1 MKRILSII
9 AVFFST
15 IIFAQTTVTG
25 TVSDDN
31 NDPIPGANIVLDAMN
46 GTVADF
52 DGNFTIVV
60 NQNPPFTLTVSSVGF
75 DSATINVTS
84 ESLNFDVQLVTSQN
98 LLDEI
103 VVNASRV
110 PERLFES
117 TVTVEKFDFKDIA
130 QSTGPDFYS
139 SLQGL
144 KGVQINQGG
153 LLLQQVNTRG
163 FSTVYNEGF
172 VQLVDGMNNEAPGL
186 SFSAGNLLGIHEL
199 DIQSVELMPGA
210 ASALYGANAIK
221 GILFMNSKNPFDF
234 PGVSVAYKH
243 GVTSQKAAGEK
254 SDNIG
259 AVEDQ
264 DANELRRYTVQGHM
278 YMFEYK
284 AKMKHLPYFD
294 KFPLVYVL
302 KSSKNE
308 FWGLN
313 LHYLKPKK
321 RIQATKKLMQGRID
335 FPKKCFHKYLQPHVE
350 GLLLDLAASEWDTA
364 ILLPTE
370 DFVKEINGL
379 SFSIKKEDV
388 WKETDET
395 FYDKIRGQR
404 IVRGY
409 GTTQSREMAT

>member
-1 MKRILSII
+1 MNRYDNKNFNKYIL
-9 AVFFST
+9 
-15 IIFAQTTVTG
+15 
-25 TVSDDN
+25 
-31 NDPIPGANIVLDAMN
+31 
-46 GTVADF
+46 
-52 DGNFTIVV
+52 
-60 NQNPPFTLTVSSVGF
+60 
-75 DSATINVTS
+75 
-84 ESLNFDVQLVTSQN
+84 
-98 LLDEI
+98 
-103 VVNASRV
+103 
-110 PERLFES
+110 
-117 TVTVEKFDFKDIA
+117 K
-130 QSTGPDFYS
+130 
-139 SLQGL
+139 
-144 KGVQINQGG
+144 
-153 LLLQQVNTRG
+153 
-163 FSTVYNEGF
+163 
-172 VQLVDGMNNEAPGL
+172 
-186 SFSAGNLLGIHEL
+186 
-199 DIQSVELMPGA
+199 
-210 ASALYGANAIK
+210 
-221 GILFMNSKNPFDF
+221 
-234 PGVSVAYKH
+234 
-243 GVTSQKAAGEK
+243 EK

-302 KSSKNE
+302 KASRSE

-313 LHYLKPKK
+313 LHYLTPKR

-388 WKETDET
+388 WKETNES

>member
-1 MKRILSII
+1 MATGVA
-9 AVFFST
+9 AVQRNNINTTPGST
-15 IIFAQTTVTG
+15 T
-25 TVSDDN
+25 
-31 NDPIPGANIVLDAMN
+31 
-46 GTVADF
+46 
-52 DGNFTIVV
+52 
-60 NQNPPFTLTVSSVGF
+60 
-75 DSATINVTS
+75 
-84 ESLNFDVQLVTSQN
+84 
-98 LLDEI
+98 
-103 VVNASRV
+103 
-110 PERLFES
+110 LFERI
-117 TVTVEKFDFKDIA
+117 TEK
-130 QSTGPDFYS
+130 TGGEKKSLAWYRSAVKAEAS
-139 SLQGL
+139 SY
-144 KGVQINQGG
+144 KKNF
-153 LLLQQVNTRG
+153 NK
-163 FSTVYNEGF
+163 Y
-172 VQLVDGMNNEAPGL
+172 
-186 SFSAGNLLGIHEL
+186 
-199 DIQSVELMPGA
+199 
-210 ASALYGANAIK
+210 
-221 GILFMNSKNPFDF
+221 ILN
-234 PGVSVAYKH
+234 
-243 GVTSQKAAGEK
+243 EK
-254 SDNIG
+254 SDRVG
-259 AVEDQ
+259 AVQEQ

-302 KSSKNE
+302 KASRSE

-370 DFVKEINGL
+370 DFVKETNGL
-379 SFSIKKEDV
+379 TFSIKKEDV